1 MAQRIPTRLGD
12 GSLVEMTGAEIEADL
27 HAGSEAA
34 AQARQGRAARRRT
47 SSTTCS
53 TSSPRRRKFSAVD
66 YGDEVV
72 LSFDGSGN
80 ADIGA
85 AGRSSRS
92 STRTTTAPT

>member
-12 GSLVEMTGAEIEADL
+12 GSLVELTRAEIEADL

-34 AQARQGRAARRRT
+34 VKRAKVEPLPQDDLDHLLDIFT
-47 SSTTCS
+47 STA
-53 TSSPRRRKFSAVD
+53 KFSAVD

-72 LSFDGSGN
+72 LCSTAPATPTS
-80 ADIGA
+80 AHPS
-85 AGRSSRS
+85 SSRS

>member
-12 GSLVEMTGAEIEADL
+12 GSLVELTRAEDRGRP

-34 AQARQGRAARRRT
+34 VKRAKVEPLAQDEIDHLLDIFT
-47 SSTTCS
+47 S
-53 TSSPRRRKFSAVD
+53 PAKFSAVD

-80 ADIGA
+80 ADISE
-85 AGRSSRS
+85 RPSSSRS
-92 STRTTTAPT
+92 CTRTTTAPT